1 MKRIIYFSIMLWVVL
16 MTGCIKEDLAS
27 CDTNLVFKYFGDGTK
42 DIFPE
47 KIEKVDLYVY
57 GENGA
62 LVQTIG
68 LDQGDLRRV
77 QGTPLNLPAG
87 KYRIICWGN
96 SRNDTRID
104 QASTLNT
111 ALVAAPHYF
120 TKELITTNDS
130 LYIGSRDIE
139 IFQDNSSEDTV
150 YFSSSHIKMYIELV
164 GLEEAA
170 LADATSPIDIEI
182 GNLSPTVDFTKTF
195 SSENVSYRP
204 VARKEENSPAFDTK
218 FNVLRF
224 NDDNGIYINLIR
236 KETNKT
242 IYTLKLKDFMQ
253 DNRITVNGINEVTVG
268 IRFRFNGTSVTV
280 KPWDEEVIIP
290 GLG

>member
-1 MKRIIYFSIMLWVVL
+1 MLLVVL
-16 MTGCIKEDLAS
+16 ATGCIKEDLDS
-27 CDTNLVFKYFGDGTK
+27 CDTNLIFRYFGDGTK

-57 GENGA
+57 SENGA
-62 LVQTIG
+62 LIETIG
-68 LDQGDLRRV
+68 LDQGDLRRY

-87 KYRIICWGN
+87 KYRVVCWGN
-96 SRNDTRID
+96 TKNDTRIN
-104 QASTLNT
+104 QAMALNT

-120 TKELITTNDS
+120 TREIITTNDS

-139 IFQDNSSEDTV
+139 IFQDASNTDTV
-150 YFSSSHIKMYIELV
+150 YFSSSHIKMYLELD
-164 GLEEAA
+164 GLE
-170 LADATSPIDIEI
+170 DAVWTDGISPIEIEV
-182 GNLSPTVDFTKTF
+182 GNLSPTVDFAKTF
-195 SSENVSYRP
+195 SLENVSYRP
-204 VARKEENSPAFDTK
+204 IVKKEENTPGYKSR

-224 NDDNGIYINLIR
+224 NDKNSIYINLVS

-242 IYTLKLKDFMQ
+242 IYTLNLKDFMQ
-253 DNRITVNGINEVTVG
+253 YNQISVDGINEVTIG

-280 KPWDEEVIIP
+280 QPWDEEVIKP